1 MVSLRKNGSGI
12 VEPFPFCGGV
22 MITDRHVLTAAH
34 CLNNKTVLML
44 SANVADYDFS
54 RTDDAANAIRGV
66 TSFIQHE
73 EYDVPTYRNDIALVT
88 LSEPVPLETGLVTSA
103 ILPPVNSDV
112 TQGTIG
118 RVIGWGRILYGGEK
132 PNILREVDLPV
143 VNRTACQKPMQHKIY
158 DLMICA
164 GGIEGKDACIGDSGG
179 PMLIQVDNSYIMAGI
194 VSFGKKC
201 GLKDVSGVYTRAG
214 LYTAWVFQHTLDAS
228 CKPAFTDSPNYPDSE
243 YQDLSKPT
251 LPPVISNNNV

>member
-1 MVSLRKNGSGI
+1 
-12 VEPFPFCGGV
+12 
-22 MITDRHVLTAAH
+22 
-34 CLNNKTVLML
+34 ML

-118 RVIGWGRILYGGEK
+118 RVIGWGRILYG
-132 PNILREVDLPV
+132 
-143 VNRTACQKPMQHKIY
+143 T
-158 DLMICA
+158 ICWNQPPLLA
-164 GGIEGKDACIGDSGG
+164 FL
-179 PMLIQVDNSYIMAGI
+179 LII
-194 VSFGKKC
+194 
-201 GLKDVSGVYTRAG
+201 
-214 LYTAWVFQHTLDAS
+214 
-228 CKPAFTDSPNYPDSE
+228 
-243 YQDLSKPT
+243 
-251 LPPVISNNNV
+251 

>member
-1 MVSLRKNGSGI
+1 MKRTVHSWFHLLLTCCTATFFQAVLVPPWVLHFSTRIQQQFKKQSACPP
-12 VEPFPFCGGV
+12 PFKLITNSRWDAVFTLESYCTPF
-22 MITDRHVLTAAH
+22 
-34 CLNNKTVLML
+34 
-44 SANVADYDFS
+44 
-54 RTDDAANAIRGV
+54 
-66 TSFIQHE
+66 Q
-73 EYDVPTYRNDIALVT
+73 
-88 LSEPVPLETGLVTSA
+88 
-103 ILPPVNSDV
+103 
-112 TQGTIG
+112 
-118 RVIGWGRILYGGEK
+118 
-132 PNILREVDLPV
+132 
-143 VNRTACQKPMQHKIY
+143 
-158 DLMICA
+158 
-164 GGIEGKDACIGDSGG
+164 GDSGG